1 MQGDNDMYGKILRF
15 MRLSKRLKQ
24 SEVADII
31 GVANST
37 LAHYESECR
46 AVTLETAKQ
55 IADACNYEILFKNK
69 DNNRIY
75 RIDDMKQIDYDIRV
89 ITK

>member
-1 MQGDNDMYGKILRF
+1 MYGKILRF

-24 SEVADII
+24 SEVANII
-31 GVANST
+31 GVSNST
-37 LAHYESECR
+37 LAHYETEYR
-46 AVTLETAKQ
+46 AVTLETAKN

-69 DNNRIY
+69 DNNKIY
-75 RIDDMKQIDYDIRV
+75 KFDDIKQIDYDIRV